1 MTNDFNPFDA
11 FKDMMLHQLYPNA
24 DLNEKTMLCAK
35 CGDAISLRE
44 AAPLSYYDEDG
55 KNHSIYICMKCFVDY
70 VPKKEMCEREFI
82 TRFLRG
88 EENEISTRDNQ

>member
-11 FKDMMLHQLYPNA
+11 LKDMMLHQLYPNA

-44 AAPLSYYDEDG
+44 AAPLFYFDEDG
-55 KNHSIYICMKCFVDY
+55 KNHSIYICTKCFADY
-70 VPKKEMCEREFI
+70 VPKK
-82 TRFLRG
+82 
-88 EENEISTRDNQ
+88 

>member
-11 FKDMMLHQLYPNA
+11 LKDMMLHQLHPDA
-24 DLNEKTMLCAK
+24 DLNEKNIPCAR
-35 CGDAISLRE
+35 CRAAISLNE
-44 AAPLSYYDEDG
+44 AVPLSYYDEDK
-55 KNHSIYICMKCFVDY
+55 KNHSIYICMECFADY

-88 EENEISTRDNQ
+88 EI

>member
-11 FKDMMLHQLYPNA
+11 LNEMMLHQLHPDA
-24 DLNEKTMLCAK
+24 DLNEKNIACAK
-35 CGDAISLRE
+35 CGAAISLRK
-44 AAPLSYYDEDG
+44 AVPLTYYDEYEIPH
-55 KNHSIYICMKCFVDY
+55 NINICMKCFADY

-88 EENEISTRDNQ
+88 EI